1 MPEAPA
7 RRLRRTPCVGICS
20 TTYGDLV
27 CRGCKRFAHEIVGW
41 NSYED
46 RQRDV
51 VWARLHRLLTASVR
65 VFVAVAD
72 ERRLRYV
79 ARQGRVLGAETAPA
93 EVVAFRT
100 MSAHPLPL
108 AALGLVAKRSP
119 LASEQALAGTIAG
132 TRAALR
138 CIDREFYTRSRAHY
152 EVSFKTLT

>member
-1 MPEAPA
+1 M
-7 RRLRRTPCVGICS
+7 
-20 TTYGDLV
+20 

-46 RQRDV
+46 AQRDV
-51 VWARLHRLLTASVR
+51 VWARLNWLLTASVR

-72 ERRLRYV
+72 ERRLRCV
-79 ARQGRVLGAETAPA
+79 ARERRVLGAETAPA

-108 AALGLVAKRSP
+108 AALGLVAKRAR
-119 LASEQALAGTIAG
+119 LAPEQVLVPTNAT
-132 TRAALR
+132 TRAAVR

-152 EVSFKTLT
+152 EASFKTLT